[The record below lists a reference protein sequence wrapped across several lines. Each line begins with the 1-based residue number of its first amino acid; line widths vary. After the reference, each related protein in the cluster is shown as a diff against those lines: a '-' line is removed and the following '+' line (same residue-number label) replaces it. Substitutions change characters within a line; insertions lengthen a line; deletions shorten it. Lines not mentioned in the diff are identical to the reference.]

1 MTEKLRRIMT
11 RQSEVREA
19 LNAETAKEN
28 PEDSTLTDLRGKAQ
42 GIEGELREALQD
54 TADGDEVD
62 GNLTPVVDSEERERR
77 EIRSRAK
84 LTTYLSSCAN
94 GLPLD
99 GAESEYAAANGC
111 SGAMPLSMLEPPDHR
126 EIETRAIT
134 AGQDVPAGSQSPIPY
149 VFRETIS
156 ARLGVSFPSV
166 PVGQKS
172 YPVLGTPTAGRS
184 ESEGCGGGEYRGGVH
199 AGDSRAEADHR
210 FSSWSAARIWQTM
223 DGMETSLARLYGRR
237 DRQFDRRPGDR
248 RERHLAEPGRVV
260 RAGDSRIARNGE

>member
-28 PEDSTLTDLRGKAQ
+28 PEDSTLTDLRGRAQ
-42 GIEGELREALQD
+42 GIEVELRAALQD

-172 YPVLGTPTAGRS
+172 YPVLGTPPPAGPKAKDAAAANTA
-184 ESEGCGGGEYRGGVH
+184 
-199 AGDSRAEADHR
+199 
-210 FSSWSAARIWQTM
+210 AAFTLATREPKRITGQFLIRREDLAAM
-223 DGMETSLARLYGRR
+223 DGMETSLRGSMVDAIGNST
-237 DRQFDRRPGDR
+237 DDQ
-248 RERHLAEPGRVV
+248 V
-260 RAGDSRIARNGE
+260 I